1 MLESHRAN
9 KAVWTTMQ
17 PEDLTAYNK

>member
-9 KAVWTTMQ
+9 KAVWTTIQ
-17 PEDLTAYNK
+17 PADLTAYNK